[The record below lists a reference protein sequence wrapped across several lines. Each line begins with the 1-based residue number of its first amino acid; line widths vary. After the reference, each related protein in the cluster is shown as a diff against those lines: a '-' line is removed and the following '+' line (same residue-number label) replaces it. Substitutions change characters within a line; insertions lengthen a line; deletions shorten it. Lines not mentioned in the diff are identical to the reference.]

1 MSDNASNG
9 THSYLDWQISTLML
23 AHDVQQPLS
32 RDDHA
37 AQEKRQRQCEL
48 EARDIAL
55 SVIPPDFQSDPSKDF
70 PPRLVMEMTKATLAR
85 AAILAGIADE

>member
-23 AHDVQQPLS
+23 AHDVRQPLS
-32 RDDHA
+32 RDDHDG
-37 AQEKRQRQCEL
+37 QQKRQRQCES

-55 SVIPPDFQSDPSKDF
+55 SVIPPDFQNDPSKEF

-85 AAILAGIADE
+85 AAVLAGIADE

>member
-1 MSDNASNG
+1 MSDNAGG

-23 AHDVQQPLS
+23 AHDVRQPLS

-37 AQEKRQRQCEL
+37 GQEKRQRQCEV
-48 EARDIAL
+48 EARDIAM
-55 SVIPPDFQSDPSKDF
+55 SVIPADFQNDPTKEF

-85 AAILAGIADE
+85 AAVIAGIADE